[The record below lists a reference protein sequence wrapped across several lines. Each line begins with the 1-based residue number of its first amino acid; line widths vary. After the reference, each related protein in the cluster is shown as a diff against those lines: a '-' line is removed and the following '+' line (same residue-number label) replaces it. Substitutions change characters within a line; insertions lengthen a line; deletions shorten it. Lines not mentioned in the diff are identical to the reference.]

1 MRLHNLTRRGFFRTT
16 AAAGA
21 AAAAVQ
27 VLAGCSHPA
36 EETVPSDPV
45 VVEEDSAT
53 TVLGE
58 DGAYEYL
65 EREFESKGE
74 WELPLGNVLH
84 EGEGTWLPV
93 TTAGASAMPMVKC
106 SAFSLS
112 TGELT
117 EVVAEPITPNSPNV
131 VIYDARCSDSAYAW
145 VELDTLTKNWSLYA
159 ASFANGTLSGSPN
172 TLWQGDADWD
182 PPRFAVTGNKV
193 IWQVMPSLSGNKTSE
208 MSHCYL
214 WKTGAANATDEV
226 ESLGRFAT
234 SPSVSGN
241 TVTLSPRVRNEEGT
255 FYGITAYSL
264 ADDLETIV
272 DRLVMPENVRPFHAV
287 RMGDVFALSV
297 EASYGYG
304 GLLGSMGT
312 YIGTAEGDFASV
324 PLEPFANI
332 AGSKNGLFVVK
343 SRASYYVVD
352 IKNHGYTFLGAADR
366 CVDYGEY
373 PARVGETDTFV
384 TFATIKNPDTGYPA
398 SVLVRAF
405 AL

>member
-36 EETVPSDPV
+36 EETVP
-45 VVEEDSAT
+45 
-53 TVLGE
+53 
-58 DGAYEYL
+58 
-65 EREFESKGE
+65 
-74 WELPLGNVLH
+74 PLGNVLH

-214 WKTGAANATDEV
+214 WKTGAANATDVV

>member
-1 MRLHNLTRRGFFRTT
+1 
-16 AAAGA
+16 
-21 AAAAVQ
+21 V
-27 VLAGCSHPA
+27 
-36 EETVPSDPV
+36 
-45 VVEEDSAT
+45 
-53 TVLGE
+53 
-58 DGAYEYL
+58 
-65 EREFESKGE
+65 
-74 WELPLGNVLH
+74 
-84 EGEGTWLPV
+84 
-93 TTAGASAMPMVKC
+93 
-106 SAFSLS
+106 
-112 TGELT
+112 
-117 EVVAEPITPNSPNV
+117 
-131 VIYDARCSDSAYAW
+131 
-145 VELDTLTKNWSLYA
+145 
-159 ASFANGTLSGSPN
+159 
-172 TLWQGDADWD
+172 
-182 PPRFAVTGNKV
+182 
-193 IWQVMPSLSGNKTSE
+193 
-208 MSHCYL
+208 
-214 WKTGAANATDEV
+214 V